1 MRTSRRMWA
10 GTSTG
15 RRRTRGGWAILRWR
29 RSRPGPAGWYRLR
42 EAQVSS
48 TPHRLNRER
57 FSQTAEL
64 FAANRAIERL
74 SHLDALL
81 HLVAPEPEDLL
92 LDVACGPG
100 RLLATFAPHVRMAVG
115 LDLTLE
121 MLRIARKLSVEGAH
135 SLGLVL
141 GEGERL
147 PFPDGTFTLV
157 TTTLAIHHY
166 GEPRRVIEEMV
177 RVCRPGGRIAVGDT
191 VGSPD
196 EAKRARQNEIERL
209 RDPSH
214 VEALSPGGLEALLT
228 SCGLTVE
235 GMASGTVVREFE
247 EWCRVAGAPADVA
260 ARVRVALLDTRAG

>member
-1 MRTSRRMWA
+1 M
-10 GTSTG
+10 
-15 RRRTRGGWAILRWR
+15 
-29 RSRPGPAGWYRLR
+29 
-42 EAQVSS
+42 SS
-48 TPHRLNRER
+48 TSHRLNRER

-64 FAANRAIERL
+64 FAANRAVGRL
-74 SHLDALL
+74 SHLDSLL
-81 HLVAPEPEDLL
+81 HLAAPGPGDLL

-121 MLRIARKLSVEGAH
+121 MLRIARRLSVEGARP
-135 SLGLVL
+135 LGLVL

-147 PFPDGTFTLV
+147 PFPDRTFTLV

-214 VEALSPGGLEALLT
+214 VEALSPSSLEALLIA
-228 SCGLTVE
+228 CGLAITGV
-235 GMASGTVVREFE
+235 ASGSVVRELD
-247 EWCRVAGAPADVA
+247 EWCRVAGAPPEVA
-260 ARVRVALLDTRAG
+260 ARVRVLLLDTRAGDLAGMAPMLVGEELRFRHTWMNIVGRRP